1 MATARNAPW
10 SRVEVEATAAAYFRM
25 LGLELAAQ
33 PYNKRAHN
41 RALSEL
47 LVGRTA
53 GAIEMKHMNISAVL
67 REMQFPHIAG
77 YQPYGNWQGLLK
89 DVVAG
94 YLAEHPEFERL
105 ALDAVERIAVA
116 PDIGS
121 ISSIFVDPPKR
132 REVRDAPKIIR
143 PRAATRRNYFE
154 LECRNRS
161 LGLAGELFVADI
173 EARRLFAGG
182 HKNLAD
188 RVEHVSATRGDGLGY
203 DVLSFDASGKER
215 FIEVKTTAFSIG
227 TPFYVS
233 RNEIAFSDEVP
244 DQFVL
249 SRVHHFRSEPK
260 LFELAGKLRDS
271 VTLDAVTFIAS
282 F

>member
-10 SRVEVEATAAAYFRM
+10 SRVEVEATVAAYFRM

-89 DVVAG
+89 DVVAQH
-94 YLAEHPEFERL
+94 LVEHPDFERL

-116 PDIGS
+116 PDVDS
-121 ISSIFVDPPKR
+121 IASIFVPAPKR
-132 REVRDAPKIIR
+132 REVRDAPKVAQ
-143 PRAATRRNYFE
+143 PRIATRRNYIE

-161 LGLAGELFVADI
+161 LGLAGELFVADV
-173 EARRLFAGG
+173 EARRLHAAG
-182 HKNLAD
+182 HVDLAD
-188 RVEHVSATRGDGLGY
+188 RVEHVSATKGDGLGY
-203 DVLSFDASGKER
+203 DVLSFDGRGKER
-215 FIEVKTTAFSIG
+215 YIEVKTTAFSIG

-233 RNEIAFSDEVP
+233 RNEVAFSEEVP

-249 SRVHHFRSEPK
+249 SRVHNFRSEPK
-260 LFELAGKLRDS
+260 LFELKGKLRES
-271 VTLDAVTFIAS
+271 VLLDPVSYIAS